1 MKPLYILSA
10 ARHGGHVQGAGRREN
25 ATHVAH
31 IAGRLIFHEY
41 KLDQGEVEEE
51 EVGVKS
57 AHRSRAGRMKRV
69 FHF

>member
-10 ARHGGHVQGAGRREN
+10 ARHGGHVKGAGRREN

-41 KLDQGEVEEE
+41 KLDQEEE
-51 EVGVKS
+51 EEEGVKS
-57 AHRSRAGRMKRV
+57 AHRSRAVRMKRV

>member
-10 ARHGGHVQGAGRREN
+10 ARHGGHVKGAGRREN

-41 KLDQGEVEEE
+41 KLDQEEE
-51 EVGVKS
+51 EEEEGVKS
-57 AHRSRAGRMKRV
+57 AHCSRAGRMKTV